1 MGGTIDETDVL
12 RARGQFYAR
21 RGVGERNTDG
31 VPLLS
36 DFEDVVKSEKLFMH
50 DWNVFMRRYK
60 PFGDK
65 ELPDAYH
72 AFAHYRGK
80 QLAADPELRRLFT
93 LHLINAWDFSVI
105 ESSVIDE
112 VLKVVQ
118 GYCSSLPAGLSSES
132 LQGKKGKQKEAP
144 PHGV

>member
-1 MGGTIDETDVL
+1 MPIKNVPPPHEPMTDSDD
-12 RARGQFYAR
+12 
-21 RGVGERNTDG
+21 GEDLQGWSRENYRH
-31 VPLLS
+31 LS